1 NHEKQQTGCIQLGSN
16 HAFTYEEVVK
26 ITHNFGILIGEGGS
40 GSVFYGRL
48 DNGNEVAVK
57 VLKNLQQ
64 RGSKEFVA
72 EVKLLMTVH
81 HKNLVSFVGFCEEDK
96 KLVVLY
102 QYMQNGSLRDLL
114 SGKKTII
121 EPLTWKRRLQIA
133 LDVAT
138 GLDYLHS
145 GCEPAIIHRD
155 IKSRNIL
162 LDEQLKA
169 RLADFGISRA
179 VDMTQT
185 STMIAGTPGYIDPEY
200 YETSVLTKKSDI
212 YSFGVVLFELMCGRT
227 AIFGSGEQY
236 SHIVQWATSK
246 IFRGDMES
254 IVDPRIKG
262 QYKINS
268 MWKVAEI
275 ALACTARRTT
285 ERPDMYDVL
294 SDLTQAMKMEME
306 IDHQE
311 FAIPEDVITN

>member
-1 NHEKQQTGCIQLGSN
+1 M
-16 HAFTYEEVVK
+16 YEEVVK

-40 GSVFYGRL
+40 GSVYYGRL

-57 VLKNLQQ
+57 
-64 RGSKEFVA
+64 
-72 EVKLLMTVH
+72 VKLLMTVH

-96 KLVVLY
+96 KLFVLY

-114 SGKKTII
+114 SGNHLGKKTII
-121 EPLTWKRRLQIA
+121 EPLTWKRRLKIA

-227 AIFGSGEQY
+227 AIFGSGEQC

-246 IFRGDMES
+246 ILRGDMES

-294 SDLTQAMKMEME
+294 SDLNQAMKMEME

-311 FAIPEDVITN
+311 FAIPEDVMTN

>member
-1 NHEKQQTGCIQLGSN
+1 NLEKQQAGCIQLGPN

-26 ITHNFGILIGEGGS
+26 ITRNFGILSGEGGS
-40 GSVFYGRL
+40 GSVYYGRL

-57 VLKNLQQ
+57 VM
-64 RGSKEFVA
+64 
-72 EVKLLMTVH
+72 LLMTVH

-96 KLVVLY
+96 NMVILY

-155 IKSRNIL
+155 VKSRNIL

-200 YETSVLTKKSDI
+200 YETNILTKKSDI

-236 SHIVQWATSK
+236 SHIVQWAISK
-246 IFRGDMES
+246 IFRGDIES

-275 ALACTARRTT
+275 ALACTARRT

-294 SDLTQAMKMEME
+294 SDLNQAMKMEMQ

-311 FAIPEDVITN
+311 FDIPERM